1 MLAWLAPLAGCTLD
15 DEENHGSFERV
26 PTVEIQRLEPELLR
40 DTALFGGQLGSES
53 SVMLKSEVEG
63 IVAAIE
69 FQEGQRVE
77 EGAIL
82 VRLRSDEQGAQLRE
96 AEANL
101 SLAVADAKRAEQLIT
116 RNATA
121 QSKRDQAVAKL
132 GVAQARL
139 ELARVAL
146 QRTRI
151 RAPFDGVVGMRL
163 VAPGDFVT
171 DKDSL
176 VQIDAVDR
184 LQAYFAMSEFL
195 LPFAKVG
202 FPVEVMVSP
211 YPGERF
217 PGKVFFVS
225 PTLETNSRRI
235 MVKAWVPNGHGK
247 LAAGLY
253 ANIEVEIRRQE
264 NALILP
270 ESAVVADRLGTFVWR
285 IGDDELAERV
295 PIEVGLRKEGKV
307 EVTRGL
313 HAGDRIVTAGTHKVS
328 VGKKVATAALLP
340 SGQASA
346 QTEGEAGEGT

>member
-1 MLAWLAPLAGCTLD
+1 
-15 DEENHGSFERV
+15 
-26 PTVEIQRLEPELLR
+26 
-40 DTALFGGQLGSES
+40 
-53 SVMLKSEVEG
+53 
-63 IVAAIE
+63 
-69 FQEGQRVE
+69 
-77 EGAIL
+77 
-82 VRLRSDEQGAQLRE
+82 
-96 AEANL
+96 
-101 SLAVADAKRAEQLIT
+101 
-116 RNATA
+116 
-121 QSKRDQAVAKL
+121 
-132 GVAQARL
+132 
-139 ELARVAL
+139 
-146 QRTRI
+146 
-151 RAPFDGVVGMRL
+151 MRL
-163 VAPGDFVT
+163 VAPGDLVT

-295 PIEVGLRKEGKV
+295 PIEVGLRKGGKV

-328 VGKKVATAALLP
+328 VGKKVAAAAPLL

-346 QTEGEAGEGT
+346 QAEGEAGEGT